1 MEPLGGRVHCCSKR
15 AVLHALERFSE
26 PLQKRLEKVPLEG
39 EREVWRIF
47 ETAIQENILVNGM
60 LWQEVTEEKELRY
73 GNDIK
78 SLDDDLD
85 ECIKETASKRKQ
97 LPRKIVGH
105 VARTMKA
112 ERESLKLYQPVV
124 NSQMKLEIQSE
135 QASKEAQLVRIASN
149 ISQDMSDVMKH
160 LPTFMEKAKGLLQ
173 TLSLVPVMKQS
184 HTNKAIF
191 STDTEI
197 CFQNNKGQA
206 LPVGKTDVTPIES
219 DKKKLLKNRSS
230 RKRKVNSSVNQKYP
244 KRRLHLSQ

>member
-1 MEPLGGRVHCCSKR
+1 MELPSAHVRCCSRR
-15 AVLHALERFSE
+15 AVLVALERFSE
-26 PLQKRLEKVPLEG
+26 PLHQRLG
-39 EREVWRIF
+39 NTAQIF

-60 LWQEVTEEKELRY
+60 LWQEVSEEEELRY

-105 VARTMKA
+105 LARTMKA
-112 ERESLKLYQPVV
+112 ERESLKLLQPAV
-124 NSQMKLEIQSE
+124 NSQMKLEIHAE
-135 QASKEAQLVRIASN
+135 QASKEAQIVRIASN

-160 LPTFMEKAKGLLQ
+160 LPTFMEKAEGLLQ

-184 HTNKAIF
+184 QTNKAIF
-191 STDTEI
+191 STHTEM

-206 LPVGKTDVTPIES
+206 LPVGKTDVTPIET
-219 DKKKLLKNRSS
+219 DETKLLKNLRSQKS
-230 RKRKVNSSVNQKYP
+230 KVDSCVFKKYP